1 MPMVLVSSDYQHEP
15 VRLRGWMVL
24 QLPGR
29 SYHIIG
35 PSDFPHKYRLSSPLV
50 LLNINEMLGITE
62 TGRRYDLTAP
72 RLDPSSA
79 VYQSVA
85 DYSGAPQVVI
95 WSDSLFSTPQT
106 LLPSLLHPSGPKQL
120 QPALEAIEALRAAP
134 ETWAPKLA
142 DLLAMLDI
150 DPQDHHRAVG
160 LDEASWRLALSA
172 QLNEVWP
179 RVALHA
185 WLIPEI
191 LTSLLLW
198 RHTQMAERLAASEQ
212 CAYRYLQH
220 TESFDHCR
228 RYRGA
233 VGTVPTPAY

>member
-1 MPMVLVSSDYQHEP
+1 
-15 VRLRGWMVL
+15 MVL

-191 LTSLLLW
+191 LTMAYSFGGTRKWLNDWLHRSNVRIGIYSTPKALITAGDTGALLALF
-198 RHTQMAERLAASEQ
+198 RRLLIEAF
-212 CAYRYLQH
+212 R
-220 TESFDHCR
+220 
-228 RYRGA
+228 
-233 VGTVPTPAY
+233 